1 MSEHMMNT
9 REVAEYLNINEKQVY
24 KLIKEKNIPASR
36 VTGKWTFPKNLI
48 DEWVIQDAAA
58 RAGRLPV
65 SKEPDRHLIA
75 MGSNDFSIELLSRE
89 LTRKHPEF
97 SMSIANVGSAGGLIA
112 LSRRICHLASSH
124 LRDSATG
131 EYNIPFLPHYL
142 PNRQMLV
149 VTVAERDVGLIVA
162 RGNPKNLQSVCDLAR
177 PGITVL
183 NRQRGSGTR
192 AFFDHELDR
201 LGMDPA
207 AINGYH
213 TEVSTHLQAGLAVLS
228 GGADAVVGIRP
239 AAAMLNL
246 DFLFLQ
252 QERFD
257 LVIPH
262 EYRTAAPFAALLSI
276 LRSAA
281 FVAMLD
287 KLGGYGTAATGRE
300 VSA

>member
-1 MSEHMMNT
+1 MSEHMMST

-65 SKEPDRHLIA
+65 SKAPDRHLIA

-112 LSRRICHLASSH
+112 LSRRICHLACSH
-124 LRDSATG
+124 LRDSASG
-131 EYNIPFLPHYL
+131 EYNTPFLPRYL
-142 PNRQMLV
+142 PDRQMLV
-149 VTVAERDVGLIVA
+149 VTVAARDVGLIVA
-162 RGNPKNLQSVCDLAR
+162 RGNPKKLQSLEDLAR
-177 PGITVL
+177 PGITMV
-183 NRQRGSGTR
+183 NRQQGSGTR

-201 LGMDPA
+201 LGVAPA

-213 TEVSTHLQAGLAVLS
+213 TEVTTHLQAALAVLS
-228 GGADAVVGIRP
+228 GPADAAMGIRP

-257 LVIPH
+257 LIVPR
-262 EYRTAAPFAALLSI
+262 EYCTAAPVEALLSI
-276 LRSAA
+276 LRSNA
-281 FVAMLD
+281 FVALLEKM
-287 KLGGYGTAATGRE
+287 GGYGTEATGRE
-300 VSA
+300 VLP